1 MFVCESFT
9 MLQPC
14 VRTAL
19 YDDTEATR
27 VSCHDMMM
35 HVMFVKDELPA
46 VVEACK

>member
-1 MFVCESFT
+1 
-9 MLQPC
+9 MLRPC

-19 YDDTEATR
+19 SDDTEATR

-35 HVMFVKDELPA
+35 RVVFVKDELPA